1 VIVKYTCVE
10 EIAAGKNDDVT
21 RVLRRN
27 SLPKGP
33 GALSMRIAWDST
45 LGLDIRCIIE
55 PYSLCHRTNM
65 SKHIPERSLQD
76 QMIALIRAFGL
87 HRPDQT
93 PCGQL
98 VPVVEAHAL
107 MELQRDTPLSQQE
120 LGARLHLEKSTVSRL
135 VAQLE
140 GRGWM
145 TRTRS
150 VTDGRV
156 LELTLSDAGRDV
168 AAQLSAA
175 RAAKFARVLA
185 AVPEA
190 QRAAV
195 VAALDILVEAMRED
209 RERRD

>member
-1 VIVKYTCVE
+1 
-10 EIAAGKNDDVT
+10 
-21 RVLRRN
+21 
-27 SLPKGP
+27 
-33 GALSMRIAWDST
+33 MRLERDSAP
-45 LGLDIRCIIE
+45 GLDISCIIE
-55 PYSLCHRTNM
+55 LYPLYHRTSM
-65 SKHIPERSLQD
+65 SNHIPERSLQD

-93 PCGQL
+93 PCGQP
-98 VPVVEAHAL
+98 VPVAEAHAL

-120 LGARLHLEKSTVSRL
+120 LGARVHLEKSTVSRL

-145 TRTRS
+145 TRTRR

-156 LELTLSDAGRDV
+156 LDLMLSDAGRDV

-175 RAAKFARVLA
+175 RAAKFAGVLA
-185 AVPEA
+185 AIPEA

-209 RERRD
+209 SERRD

>member
-1 VIVKYTCVE
+1 
-10 EIAAGKNDDVT
+10 
-21 RVLRRN
+21 
-27 SLPKGP
+27 
-33 GALSMRIAWDST
+33 MST
-45 LGLDIRCIIE
+45 QIQ
-55 PYSLCHRTNM
+55 
-65 SKHIPERSLQD
+65 ERSLQD

-93 PCGQL
+93 PCGQW
-98 VPVVEAHAL
+98 VPVAEAHAL

-135 VAQLE
+135 VTQLE
-140 GRGWM
+140 GRGWI

-150 VTDGRV
+150 TMDGRM
-156 LELTLSDAGRDV
+156 LQLQLSDAGV
-168 AAQLSAA
+168 EIAAQLSAA

-190 QRAAV
+190 QRSAV

-209 RERRD
+209 SEHRD